1 MEESWHLRYTS
12 LETPPISKHVLAN
25 SWKSVGTFDTHILK
39 YLQFSHTLKQI
50 RGRVSPP
57 LIHFFETHSIPKH
70 FKTNSWK
77 SLGTFNTHL
86 WKHLQ
91 FPNTFKQIRGRV
103 LALLIHIFWNT
114 SNFHTLL
121 SKFVEKCW
129 HLLYTSFETP
139 SISKHLK
146 ANSWKNLSTFDIDL
160 WKHLQFQ
167 NSFKQICE
175 RVLAPLIHIFTNT
188 SNFLTF

>member
-39 YLQFSHTLKQI
+39 YLQFSH
-50 RGRVSPP
+50 
-57 LIHFFETHSIPKH
+57 FE
-70 FKTNSWK
+70 TNSWK

-91 FPNTFKQIRGRV
+91 FPNILKQIRGRV

-114 SNFHTLL
+114 SNFHTFL
-121 SKFVEKCW
+121 SKFMEKCW
-129 HLLYTSFETP
+129 HLFYTSFETP
-139 SISKHLK
+139 SIPKHFK
-146 ANSWKNLSTFDIDL
+146 ANSWKSLSTFDIDL

-167 NSFKQICE
+167 NTFKQICE